1 MEPWVKIHIKMLSLW
16 PIGISRLAM
25 QSKQN
30 ILELLLGFPNTGD
43 PRNTQFGT
51 VVDTHLI
58 KSILQDSGYLIF
70 GIRWEVQ
77 QPWLTFFSSL
87 KPRQNSVCEIQG
99 ISDT

>member
-43 PRNTQFGT
+43 PRNAQFG
-51 VVDTHLI
+51 
-58 KSILQDSGYLIF
+58 SG
-70 GIRWEVQ
+70 
-77 QPWLTFFSSL
+77 
-87 KPRQNSVCEIQG
+87 
-99 ISDT
+99 